1 MANLQVLGKPMPMPM
16 KLEAYPVTAL
26 QFQARGMKEIGS
38 AGDRILLPDVN
49 SSDVATLVFTS
60 GTTAFPKAVAL
71 THSNL
76 VYQIESFPRV
86 MQVRLTVIAA
96 CLLCM

>member
-1 MANLQVLGKPMPMPM
+1 MPMPM

-38 AGDRILLPDVN
+38 GDRILLPDVN

-76 VYQIESFPRV
+76 VYQIESFPSV
-86 MQVRLTVIAA
+86 MQVRLTVIVA